1 MNTKLGQLLLDSGI
15 ITSGQL
21 KKALELQSDEG
32 GRLGYH
38 LVQISAVTEEDL
50 NKFLAR
56 QQSIESC
63 NLDESDIPR
72 DVLDLIPSEIARRY
86 EVVPLEKDG
95 RTLVVAM
102 TDPHNLFAID
112 DLRFSLGMEVE
123 PHICA
128 SSMVRRALTK
138 FYPDGEAIVPVSE
151 DIVPA
156 ADGETSIVDASR
168 GEGAPP
174 TTDEGVEMLI
184 GDEVFESMVVDE
196 DEEDDFDE
204 DELSLEV
211 ADSPV
216 VKLVNSL
223 IADAVRRGASDIHFE
238 PFERFVRVRFRIDG
252 VLHEVMRPSRR
263 YRSAMVSRLKILG
276 GMDIAEHNLPQD
288 GRQKVKVGERFV
300 DMRLATLP
308 TLFGEKVEVR
318 LLDRSAVILD
328 LEKLGFEEEALKH
341 YRKSIKRPFGIVLVT
356 GPTGCG
362 KTTTLYSALTE
373 LNDVGVNIMTA
384 ENPVEFN
391 LKGINQV
398 QMKEEIGLTFANALR
413 AYLRQDPDIIM
424 VGEIRDKETSE
435 IAIRAALTGHL
446 VLSTTH
452 TNDAPSTIN
461 RLIDIGT
468 EPFMLSTSLVCV
480 ASQRLIRKLCNEC
493 KTEVHVPEEVLVEA
507 EVDPERFK
515 DVTFYEGTGC
525 SACNNTG
532 YRGRTAIFEVMVVDE
547 EIRQLIESDANSI
560 QIEKAALSKGMVNL
574 REAALRKLE
583 RGITSLEEVVKETIA
598 SF

>member
-1 MNTKLGQLLLDSGI
+1 MNIKIGQLLLNSGI
-15 ITSGQL
+15 ITNKQL
-21 KKALELQSDEG
+21 EKALGNQSEDG
-32 GRLGYH
+32 NRLGYH
-38 LVQISAVTEEDL
+38 LVNIEAISEEDL

-56 QQSIESC
+56 QQSIESS
-63 NLDESDIPR
+63 NLDKIDIDE
-72 DVLDLIPSEIARRY
+72 DVTKLITGDIARRY
-86 EVVPLEKDG
+86 EVIPISREG
-95 RTLVVAM
+95 RKLIVAM
-102 TDPHNLFAID
+102 TDPNNLFAID
-112 DLRFSLGMEVE
+112 DLRFSLGMDIE

-128 SSMVRRALTK
+128 SSMIKRALSK
-138 FYPDGEAIVPVSE
+138 FYADSEALVPLDENQKRGNSVHTSLA
-151 DIVPA
+151 DI
-156 ADGETSIVDASR
+156 DDDDITENN
-168 GEGAPP
+168 
-174 TTDEGVEMLI
+174 EMLI
-184 GDEVFESMVVDE
+184 GDEVFESMIIQE
-196 DEEDDFDE
+196 DEEEELEEESLDFE
-204 DELSLEV
+204 I

-252 VLHEVMRPSRR
+252 VLHEVMRPSRK

-276 GMDIAEHNLPQD
+276 GMDIAEHHLPQD
-288 GRQKVKVGERFV
+288 GRQKILVGKRFV
-300 DMRLATLP
+300 DLRLATLP

-318 LLDRSAVILD
+318 LLDRSAVILNLD
-328 LEKLGFEEEALKH
+328 KLGFEEEPLKEF
-341 YRKSIKRPFGIVLVT
+341 RKGIHRPFGIVLVT

-373 LNDVGVNIMTA
+373 LNDIGVNIMTA

-398 QMKEEIGLTFANALR
+398 QMNSDVGLTFANALR

-468 EPFMLSTSLVCV
+468 EPFMLSTSLVCI
-480 ASQRLIRKLCNEC
+480 ASQRLIRKICTKC
-493 KTEVHVPEEVLVEA
+493 KAQIHVPDDVFLDA
-507 EVDPERFK
+507 GIDPERFK
-515 DVTFYEGTGC
+515 NIKLYEGTGC
-525 SACNNTG
+525 SYCNNTG
-532 YRGRTAIFEVMVVDE
+532 YKGRMGIFEVMRIDDDV
-547 EIRQLIESDANSI
+547 RQLIEGDANSI
-560 QIEKAALSKGMVNL
+560 EIEKMALSKGMINM

-583 RGITSLEEVVKETIA
+583 AGLTTFDEVLRETIA
-598 SF
+598 NE